1 MKKRHR
7 KMIGFASLIG
17 VVVLVIAACGG
28 GDPTAV
34 PPTATTVAP
43 TATTAPAPSPATP
56 APTATPEPVV
66 PEPRRGGT
74 LVAVQHLNA
83 RGLDPMLN
91 VCPGTCAPIRPM
103 YDKLV
108 ELSKFDGATAV
119 PDLAESWNIS
129 GDGKI
134 FTFNLRQ
141 GVKFHDGSDF
151 TAEDVVY
158 SVFRAQN
165 PEKFEEMGA
174 PRNLR
179 DSNLVDNFSI
189 VNNVEAIDPFTVRF
203 TLDKF
208 SDKWFNSLLEVRFTL
223 YIIPSDKPYEE
234 QLAEGTGTG
243 AYVFDENVPDEKFT
257 LKANPNYWKTD
268 PDGNQ
273 LPFLD
278 AIEIF
283 IINDNSAL
291 LAAFTSGRA
300 LWERPVSANRVAGRA
315 EELAGQIPGF
325 QMAGLAS
332 TLHSLVFN
340 NRNPILKDIRFRQAV
355 DLALNRH
362 AVNELAFGS
371 AGIVFHGVGIP
382 PELNGGGWGL
392 DPKIFEDRPGYHKDP
407 VKRAED
413 VENAQA
419 LMRELGFGPDNPLK
433 LLFLART
440 SSQEEM
446 TVVLDSLRDIW
457 IETTS
462 EGLVVPGRNET
473 AELESKNWDVLY
485 FFLLAGSPYPGF
497 QMRAEFSSVRNDSG
511 WFTEDWDYS
520 FVDPLWDQFDATSDR
535 AVQQRIAEQIQEL
548 MLEKLYFV
556 PMFRSAIFHSWWPA
570 LRNMPRTQCC
580 TVADVVEDMEALW
593 IDRDFTPFGTKT
605 EGDVGNFMRPG

>member
-1 MKKRHR
+1 MKMGRR
-7 KMIGFASLIG
+7 KTIGLTSLLG
-17 VVVLVIAACGG
+17 VVILVVAACGG
-28 GDPTAV
+28 GDATAT
-34 PPTATTVAP
+34 PRPTATPVPAQP
-43 TATTAPAPSPATP
+43 TATPAPTP
-56 APTATPEPVV
+56 APTATPEPTA
-66 PEPRRGGT
+66 PEPKRGGT

-91 VCPGTCAPIRPM
+91 VCTGTCAPIRPM
-103 YDKLV
+103 YDKLI

-119 PDLAESWNIS
+119 PDLAESWNVS
-129 GDGKI
+129 GDGKT
-134 FTFNLRQ
+134 FTFKLRQ

-158 SVFRAQN
+158 SVFRIKN
-165 PEKFEEMGA
+165 PEVFEEMGA

-179 DSNLVDNFSI
+179 DSVGLASFSI
-189 VNNVEAIDPFTVRF
+189 VSNVEAIDPFTVRF

-208 SDKWFNSLLEVRFTL
+208 SDKWFNGMLEVRSTL
-223 YIIPSDKPYEE
+223 YIIPSDKPYEDF
-234 QLAEGTGTG
+234 LTDPIGTGP
-243 AYVFDENVPDEKFT
+243 YVFDQNTPDEKFS
-257 LKANPNYWKTD
+257 LKASPNYWKKD
-268 PDGNQ
+268 PDGRQ

-325 QMAGLAS
+325 QLGGLAS
-332 TLHSLVFN
+332 TLHSLLFN
-340 NRNPILKDIRFRQAV
+340 NRNPVFKDIRLRQAV

-382 PELNGGGWGL
+382 PELNGGGWSL
-392 DPKIFEDRPGYHKDP
+392 DPKIFEDRPGYHRDP

-413 VENAQA
+413 VKNAQA

-433 LLFLART
+433 AKFVART
-440 SSQEEM
+440 SAQEEM
-446 TVVLDSLRDIW
+446 TVAMDSLKDIW
-457 IETTS
+457 IEPTS

-473 AELESKNWDVLY
+473 AVVLSKDWDIVY
-485 FFLLAGSPYPGF
+485 FFQLAGSPYPGF
-497 QMRAEFSSVRNDSG
+497 RMREEFSSLTNASG
-511 WFTEDWDYS
+511 WYTEDWDFS
-520 FVDPLWDQFDATSDR
+520 FVDPLWEQFDATSDR
-535 AVQQRIAEQIQEL
+535 SVQQPIAEQIQEL
-548 MLEKLYFV
+548 ILEKLYFV
-556 PMFRSAIFHSWWPA
+556 GMFRSSIFHSWWPA

-593 IDRDFTPFGTKT
+593 IDRDFEPFGTKT
-605 EGDVGNFMRPG
+605 EGDVGNFPRPS